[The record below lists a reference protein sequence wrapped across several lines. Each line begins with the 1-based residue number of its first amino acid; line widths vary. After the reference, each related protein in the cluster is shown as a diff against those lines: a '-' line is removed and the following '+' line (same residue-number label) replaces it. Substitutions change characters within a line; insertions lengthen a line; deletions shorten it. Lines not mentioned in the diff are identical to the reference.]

1 MLWLTARSERERDP
15 VLRAWH
21 RLDARYRRIGLG
33 REPHEPVL
41 AWSQRI
47 GSSRPQVSSLNAL
60 SLRFANW
67 RYARPQDGGQE
78 SRGRTR
84 QLIRDLRAHRP

>member
-21 RLDARYRRIGLG
+21 RLDARYRRLGLG
-33 REPHEPVL
+33 REPHEPAL
-41 AWSQRI
+41 AWAQRV

-67 RYARPQDGGQE
+67 RYARPQDGGDK